1 MHDQNLN
8 YKFNLASKIGS
19 SVVVDLLV
27 LQTLSHQKHS
37 KIYKKQNVILQRYEL
52 LYIDQKCR
60 STKNVTTPSPQK
72 SPFQGIVAIVLQFEN
87 DLQKYH
93 LTRQNTAIQDLPK
106 YVITFFGYQFL
117 FS

>member
-1 MHDQNLN
+1 MHDKNLN
-8 YKFNLASKIGS
+8 YKFNLTSKIGS

-27 LQTLSHQKHS
+27 IQTLSHQKHS
-37 KIYKKQNVILQRYEL
+37 KIYKKQNVILQRCEL

-60 STKNVTTPSPQK
+60 STKNVTNPSPQK